1 MRAGERGPHDFRRRS
16 GDDLPQLLLT
26 AVELFATRV
35 GGPAPP
41 GLVTAMRRLPFLL
54 ALLALGAALV
64 LAGCGG
70 GGADGGGA
78 DAAPVSGVTRVAA
91 KSNRFTPAAI
101 QVPVGTTV
109 TWTFEDTFAPHDV
122 TGDGWRSG
130 EPRRK
135 GSFAHTFNRPGTYA
149 YRCTVHDGMRGRVVV
164 TGS

>member
-1 MRAGERGPHDFRRRS
+1 
-16 GDDLPQLLLT
+16 
-26 AVELFATRV
+26 
-35 GGPAPP
+35 
-41 GLVTAMRRLPFLL
+41 MRRLPFLL

-70 GGADGGGA
+70 GSGGRA

-91 KSNRFTPAAI
+91 KSNRFAPSAI

-109 TWTFEDTFAPHDV
+109 TWTFEDSFAPHDV

-130 EPRRK
+130 QPRRK
-135 GSFAHTFNRPGTYA
+135 GSYTHTFDRAGTYA